1 MCAHERFATTHARM
15 RAPPLPH
22 THTRT
27 HTRSHAHA
35 RTHAHAHTQAWLYDP
50 YAPAGARFKV
60 MAATNIKRLY
70 HSVAMLMPDGD
81 VLVMGSEQ
89 GEGV

>member
-1 MCAHERFATTHARM
+1 
-15 RAPPLPH
+15 
-22 THTRT
+22 
-27 HTRSHAHA
+27 
-35 RTHAHAHTQAWLYDP
+35 
-50 YAPAGARFKV
+50 